1 MKGNRLSVRV
11 GLIIVTLVLALAVGI
26 GIAMAA
32 PLIGPSA
39 QDAPQVPTLIEVLTM
54 LASGA
59 GVGVVLA
66 FLFERV
72 EWFQRLPTDVKWWTV
87 LGLSLG
93 LPILATA
100 LLQFVP
106 PNIWAA
112 IEPYWKA
119 LATGFLIWAGS
130 QVAHRLNVQHSLQ

>member
-1 MKGNRLSVRV
+1 V
-11 GLIIVTLVLALAVGI
+11 GA
-26 GIAMAA
+26 
-32 PLIGPSA
+32 
-39 QDAPQVPTLIEVLTM
+39 
-54 LASGA
+54 
-59 GVGVVLA
+59 VLA

-72 EWFQRLPTDVKWWTV
+72 EWFQKLPSDVRWWV
-87 LGLSLG
+87 IMGLSLG
-93 LPILATA
+93 LPVLSTA